1 MDPDP
6 QLKVKDNNCY
16 ILFRQDIDQLTRI
29 MMLVGKPDEKLM
41 TKLGS
46 EEVRERRCVWWLW
59 LLSTIYPPP
68 PSSYPRFIKIA
79 RRRAATTLDHIPRY
93 RYQLKN
99 FATKKRNFAF
109 VNFLTRE
116 VWKTSVILPYSQTV
130 RTVHRQKI

>member
-6 QLKVKDNNCY
+6 QLKVKDNNCF

-59 LLSTIYPPP
+59 LLSTVYPPP
-68 PSSYPRFIKIA
+68 P
-79 RRRAATTLDHIPRY
+79 IPD
-93 RYQLKN
+93 
-99 FATKKRNFAF
+99 
-109 VNFLTRE
+109 
-116 VWKTSVILPYSQTV
+116 S
-130 RTVHRQKI
+130 